1 MGGENE
7 IMKGSMEE
15 AVAELVLERWGRICL
30 CRDRG
35 KGLLVGGNG
44 MSLHFS
50 KEDYGGPSL
59 GQVLITHWVRVW
71 VLRKKTQT

>member
-44 MSLHFS
+44 MSLFIFQ
-50 KEDYGGPSL
+50 KRIMEGL
-59 GQVLITHWVRVW
+59 LWARC
-71 VLRKKTQT
+71 